1 MQGCAEETEER
12 AVTSWEAGDPE
23 TVAGV
28 CGTDYVPLKTAESQE
43 QEMAGTKEGV
53 GALVTSCGLQYGPI
67 RETRL
72 GLSLS
77 VLKHV

>member
-1 MQGCAEETEER
+1 MEER

-28 CGTDYVPLKTAESQE
+28 CSTDYVPLKTVESE
-43 QEMAGTKEGV
+43 AWEMAGTKAGV

-67 RETRL
+67 RETSF
-72 GLSLS
+72 GLSLP